1 MPRPKQDAETLRRNK
16 NAYSTAYRKKYMAI
30 KPGESMA
37 FLNSMALR
45 TREEV
50 GKIMLCSQ
58 QNVGQIERR
67 AIQKIRRRLQHLY
80 EQLKAEK
87 G

>member
-1 MPRPKQDAETLRRNK
+1 MSRTKSEAETIRRNK
-16 NAYSTAYRKKYMAI
+16 SAYSTAYRKKFMALRD
-30 KPGESMA
+30 GESMA
-37 FLNSMALR
+37 ALNAIALR

-67 AIQKIRRRLQHLY
+67 AIGKIRRRLQSWY
-80 EQLKAEK
+80 DNLKREK